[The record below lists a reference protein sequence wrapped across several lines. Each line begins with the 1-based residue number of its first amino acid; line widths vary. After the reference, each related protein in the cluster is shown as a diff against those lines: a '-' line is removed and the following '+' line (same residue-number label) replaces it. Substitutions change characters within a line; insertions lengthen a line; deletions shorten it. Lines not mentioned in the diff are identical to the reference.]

1 MKDPAFRE
9 EYARAAAMS
18 YFKVSLMFLH
28 DSARIGGREPG
39 PDVSTGTHSLRFV
52 GVRRNPPRCV
62 YTTGGR
68 LVKHTRS
75 CSFLFAERHLRR
87 RLFGEMV
94 NRRTALPVPRV
105 ALPNVEGTEQG
116 R

>member
-1 MKDPAFRE
+1 MKDPGFRE

-28 DSARIGGREPG
+28 DSARIDGREPG
-39 PDVSTGTHSLRFV
+39 PDVSTGAHSVRFV

-94 NRRTALPVPRV
+94 NRRTAPPVPRV
-105 ALPNVEGTEQG
+105 ALPNVEGTEKG

>member
-1 MKDPAFRE
+1 MKDLKERFMKDPAFRE
-9 EYARAAAMS
+9 EYARAAEMS

-39 PDVSTGTHSLRFV
+39 PDASTVTHPVQFV

-62 YTTGGR
+62 YPTGGR

-75 CSFLFAERHLRR
+75 RSLLFA
-87 RLFGEMV
+87 
-94 NRRTALPVPRV
+94 
-105 ALPNVEGTEQG
+105 
-116 R
+116 